1 MDVYNGDYIDTD
13 GRRQSWPEEFLRKNV
28 ETTEAQRQ
36 GFTAA
41 HAAGVPIVY
50 GTDAAV
56 YPHGLNARQFPI
68 MVQRG
73 MTPMEAIQSA
83 TSVAAQVHG
92 LVRSRRQHRAGP
104 VRRRH
109 RRQGRPAAG
118 HQAAAG
124 RGGRDQGRSRGS
136 VDRGGGPGGHDVEF
150 VEMPIFE
157 SPLSAC
163 LVVLALWL
171 GIGVCGVIRPD
182 NLRLIARVLFPLS
195 AVCGAALA
203 VIAAASIASPAE
215 SLTLVIG
222 LPDLPIHAR
231 LDALSGAFLFLLG
244 AATTGISLFAAG
256 YFRKGE
262 GTAPGILCLQY
273 HLFLAAMGFVL
284 VADDAYGFMV
294 AWETMAL
301 SSYFL
306 VTAQHGRPEIR
317 RAGYLYLL
325 IAHVGALAILLC
337 FGVMQGGSWQFTF
350 DAMRA
355 AQLDSRWATAAF
367 GLALVGF
374 GAKAGLL
381 PLHVWLPEAHP
392 AAPSP
397 VSALMSGIMLKTAV
411 YGVLR
416 VTFDLLGDP
425 LWWWGL
431 IPVALGLATA
441 LFGVVFAA
449 AQTDMK
455 RLLAYSS
462 IENIGVLFTGIGLAI
477 VFHGAGM
484 QALAALALTAVLYH
498 ALNHAFMKSLLFC
511 GTGAVLHATG
521 ERNLGRLGGLIHR
534 MPWVAWLTLV
544 GVLAIAGSAAPER
557 IRVGVAAAAGVPVRA
572 RGAAPVREHAA
583 AAWRVDRRAGR
594 RAGGVRDGQVLRRR
608 LPGPAARAVAGE
620 RARRRSAREG
630 GTRVARRGLRAAR
643 PAAGA
648 GRSAVS
654 ATSRR
659 QLTGHA
665 VATAQGWSWL
675 LAPLPDRE
683 VSYAPLVLLLVIAA
697 VVAITFLTVRLT
709 YRRAVRRVPPWD
721 CGFVRVDARMQDTAE
736 GFGQPIRHIFQSFF
750 QMERELPSPFD
761 ATPRYQVT
769 IGDRI
774 WLALYQPLGGIVQ
787 RLADS
792 VAWLQ
797 QGRISTYLLYS
808 FVTLVVLLAV
818 VL

>member
-1 MDVYNGDYIDTD
+1 
-13 GRRQSWPEEFLRKNV
+13 
-28 ETTEAQRQ
+28 
-36 GFTAA
+36 
-41 HAAGVPIVY
+41 
-50 GTDAAV
+50 
-56 YPHGLNARQFPI
+56 
-68 MVQRG
+68 
-73 MTPMEAIQSA
+73 
-83 TSVAAQVHG
+83 
-92 LVRSRRQHRAGP
+92 
-104 VRRRH
+104 
-109 RRQGRPAAG
+109 
-118 HQAAAG
+118 
-124 RGGRDQGRSRGS
+124 
-136 VDRGGGPGGHDVEF
+136 
-150 VEMPIFE
+150 MPIFE
-157 SPLSAC
+157 SPLSAS

-171 GIGVCGVIRPD
+171 GIGICGVIRPD

-203 VIAAASIASPAE
+203 LIAAASIASPAE
-215 SLTLVIG
+215 SVTLVIG

-244 AATTGISLFAAG
+244 AATTGISMFAAG

-262 GTAPGILCLQY
+262 GTAPGLLCLQY

-306 VTAQHGRPEIR
+306 VTAQHGLPEIR

-355 AQLDSRWATAAF
+355 AQLDSRWATVAF

-484 QALAALALTAVLYH
+484 RPLAALALTAVLYH

-544 GVLAIAGSAAPER
+544 GVLAIAGLPPLNGFVSEWLLLQAFLFAHEVPHPFVNMLLPLGAS
-557 IRVGVAAAAGVPVRA
+557 IVALAAALAAYVMVKFYGVVFLGQPREPSLADAHDAGPIEKA
-572 RGAAPVREHAA
+572 GLAWLAAGCVLL
-583 AAWRVDRRAGR
+583 
-594 RAGGVRDGQVLRRR
+594 GVLPGQV
-608 LPGPAARAVAGE
+608 V
-620 RARRRSAREG
+620 
-630 GTRVARRGLRAAR
+630 
-643 PAAGA
+643 GA
-648 GRSAVS
+648 LGYV
-654 ATSRR
+654 TE

-665 VATAQGWSWL
+665 VARAPGWSWL

-697 VVAITFLTVRLT
+697 VVATTFLAVRLA
-709 YRRAVRRVPPWD
+709 YRRVVRRAPPWD

-736 GFGQPIRHIFQSFF
+736 GFGQPIRHIFQAFF
-750 QMERELPSPFD
+750 QMKRELPSPFD
-761 ATPRYQVT
+761 ATPRYRVT

-774 WLALYQPLGGIVQ
+774 WLALYEPLGGIVQ

>member
-1 MDVYNGDYIDTD
+1 
-13 GRRQSWPEEFLRKNV
+13 
-28 ETTEAQRQ
+28 
-36 GFTAA
+36 
-41 HAAGVPIVY
+41 
-50 GTDAAV
+50 
-56 YPHGLNARQFPI
+56 
-68 MVQRG
+68 
-73 MTPMEAIQSA
+73 
-83 TSVAAQVHG
+83 
-92 LVRSRRQHRAGP
+92 
-104 VRRRH
+104 
-109 RRQGRPAAG
+109 
-118 HQAAAG
+118 
-124 RGGRDQGRSRGS
+124 
-136 VDRGGGPGGHDVEF
+136 
-150 VEMPIFE
+150 MPILE

-163 LVVLALWL
+163 LVVLALWF
-171 GIGVCGVIRPD
+171 GIGICGVIRPD

-195 AVCGAALA
+195 ALCGASLAL
-203 VIAAASIASPAE
+203 IAAASIASPAE

-244 AATTGISLFAAG
+244 AATTGISVFAAG

-262 GTAPGILCLQY
+262 GTAPGLLCLQY

-306 VTAQHGRPEIR
+306 VTAQHGLPEIR

-355 AQLDSRWATAAF
+355 AQLDSRWATVAF

-484 QALAALALTAVLYH
+484 RPLAALALTAVLYH

-544 GVLAIAGSAAPER
+544 GVLAIAGLPPLNGFVSEWLLLQAFLFAHEVPHPFVNMLLPLGAS
-557 IRVGVAAAAGVPVRA
+557 IVALAAALAAYVMVKFYGVVFLGQPREPSLANAHDAGPLEKA
-572 RGAAPVREHAA
+572 GLAWLAAGCVLLGLLP
-583 AAWRVDRRAGR
+583 
-594 RAGGVRDGQVLRRR
+594 GQV
-608 LPGPAARAVAGE
+608 V
-620 RARRRSAREG
+620 G
-630 GTRVARRGLRAAR
+630 GLGYVTQ
-643 PAAGA
+643 
-648 GRSAVS
+648 
-654 ATSRR
+654 

-665 VATAQGWSWL
+665 VATAHGWSWL

-683 VSYAPLVLLLVIAA
+683 VSYAPLVLLLVIAV

-709 YRRAVRRVPPWD
+709 YRRAVRRAPPWD

-750 QMERELPSPFD
+750 QMDRELPSPFD
-761 ATPRYQVT
+761 ATPRYRVT
-769 IGDRI
+769 ISDRI
-774 WLALYQPLGGIVQ
+774 WLALYEPLGGIVQ